1 MPQSLFDKLLSYKSC
16 KQILLASFALKWPFA
31 EPIWGCKI
39 KYSFI
44 ALSRPKERRRQ
55 KLSLEARQVVVPQ
68 LEVGNTL
75 LCPTRSKRREHYAV
89 HVLLL
94 FKKSGVCLSYKLH
107 FAQYDARDK
116 AVRNGS
122 FEDPVLGRNFGHKIG
137 FIV

>member
-1 MPQSLFDKLLSYKSC
+1 M
-16 KQILLASFALKWPFA
+16 
-31 EPIWGCKI
+31 
-39 KYSFI
+39 
-44 ALSRPKERRRQ
+44 
-55 KLSLEARQVVVPQ
+55 PQ

-107 FAQYDARDK
+107 FAQYDTRDK
-116 AVRNGS
+116 AVRNGC
-122 FEDPVLGRNFGHKIG
+122 FEGLFLGRNSGHKIG